1 MRDFHKPGRSGVY
14 AQNGMCATSHPLA
27 SQVALDVLKRGGNA
41 MDAAIAGAVLLGICE
56 PQMTGIGGDC
66 FALISPSGSQDVV
79 AFNGSGAAPKAANA
93 QDLREAGH
101 QQVPA
106 YGPEAVTIPTAVDA
120 FCQMSERWGKLG
132 LDAVL
137 QPSIHYAE
145 DGIPVAPRV
154 AADWMPGDQNLQG
167 HGRKFYL
174 NNGAPFRTGEVFRAP
189 QQAEVLR
196 RIARDGRK
204 GFYEGDVAADMVAT
218 LTAMGGVHSMED
230 FAEARAFETQPIQ
243 SHYKGHELLEHPPN
257 GQGATASLLLNIL
270 SHFDLGAMD
279 PHGAARTH
287 IEAEATKLA
296 YDARDRFVA
305 DPSSM
310 AKLDYMLAASTA
322 EKLAGLIDPK
332 KAMQNAH
339 QISEA
344 VHKDTVYI
352 TVVDRDRMAVSLIYS
367 IFHTFGSGIAS
378 EKFGVLMHN
387 RGAGFTLQDGHA
399 NEYGGGKRPLHTILP
414 GMLAK
419 DGAPIMPFGV
429 MGGQYQATGH
439 ARLLTNMLD
448 FGMDV
453 QTAID
458 SPRAFATEGH
468 LQLEN
473 TFSDAVKQQ
482 LSDMGHSIVAPPSA
496 IGGAQAIFMHD
507 SGVLEAGS
515 DPRKDGCAL
524 GY

>member
-1 MRDFHKPGRSGVY
+1 
-14 AQNGMCATSHPLA
+14 
-27 SQVALDVLKRGGNA
+27 
-41 MDAAIAGAVLLGICE
+41 
-56 PQMTGIGGDC
+56 
-66 FALISPSGSQDVV
+66 
-79 AFNGSGAAPKAANA
+79 
-93 QDLREAGH
+93 
-101 QQVPA
+101 
-106 YGPEAVTIPTAVDA
+106 
-120 FCQMSERWGKLG
+120 
-132 LDAVL
+132 
-137 QPSIHYAE
+137 
-145 DGIPVAPRV
+145 
-154 AADWMPGDQNLQG
+154 
-167 HGRKFYL
+167 
-174 NNGAPFRTGEVFRAP
+174 
-189 QQAEVLR
+189 
-196 RIARDGRK
+196 
-204 GFYEGDVAADMVAT
+204 
-218 LTAMGGVHSMED
+218 
-230 FAEARAFETQPIQ
+230 
-243 SHYKGHELLEHPPN
+243 
-257 GQGATASLLLNIL
+257 
-270 SHFDLGAMD
+270 
-279 PHGAARTH
+279 
-287 IEAEATKLA
+287 
-296 YDARDRFVA
+296 
-305 DPSSM
+305 
-310 AKLDYMLAASTA
+310 
-322 EKLAGLIDPK
+322 
-332 KAMQNAH
+332 
-339 QISEA
+339 
-344 VHKDTVYI
+344 
-352 TVVDRDRMAVSLIYS
+352 
-367 IFHTFGSGIAS
+367 
-378 EKFGVLMHN
+378 MHN